1 MSFWILG
8 SLSYALRFPQV
19 ELSFAHLAA
28 IWIVL
33 WLIAMVLAVV
43 AAMRRSR
50 LWAIA
55 AALPLAN
62 FVLVSDVLS
71 I

>member
-1 MSFWILG
+1 M
-8 SLSYALRFPQV
+8 A
-19 ELSFAHLAA
+19 
-28 IWIVL
+28 
-33 WLIAMVLAVV
+33 LAVV
-43 AAMRRSR
+43 AAMRSSR